1 MLTNSQ
7 SQITLLINRLDSIC
21 CANSNTTFGF
31 GTASCLEPLERS
43 DKVVSIS
50 SGDTDG
56 SSDTEDSHRRPVS
69 GASYPLAD
77 GDDPGVGRISGEPC
91 DQMFSAPAPG
101 YRLRVHKDPRVL
113 KCPKRKCKRKRFKRQ
128 QEFVRHVATR
138 RMPCSSIDCRFLTC
152 KTDFEVNRQCPS
164 CSTQFRYASIFG
176 THKCNASGE
185 GRKEIK
191 QAYDEM
197 LKEVKRRL
205 GFSRV
210 EKKCGL
216 EVPGLLPP
224 DPGSEG
230 VNHHQT
236 SIPIV
241 MGHGVASSQFAL
253 ETVSATDI
261 EEFAGHGLIQPGN
274 TQLYDI
280 FGDILHSSH
289 DDQLSGYQSL
299 WDDLDS
305 TTSLLLANMDP
316 VVPGSGP

>member
-7 SQITLLINRLDSIC
+7 SQITLLINRLDSVC
-21 CANSNTTFGF
+21 CANSNTTFG
-31 GTASCLEPLERS
+31 TVSWPERLKRS

-56 SSDTEDSHRRPVS
+56 STDTEDSHGRPVS

-138 RMPCSSIDCRFLTC
+138 RMPCSSIDCRFLTY

-164 CSTQFRYASIFG
+164 CSTQFRYASTFG

-205 GFSRV
+205 GFSRA
-210 EKKCGL
+210 EKECDV
-216 EVPGLLPP
+216 EVPGLLLS
-224 DPGSEG
+224 DPGSER
-230 VNHHQT
+230 VNHNQN
-236 SIPIV
+236 SIPIS
-241 MGHGVASSQFAL
+241 MGQGVASSQLAL
-253 ETVSATDI
+253 ETASATHF
-261 EEFAGHGLIQPGN
+261 EEFTGHGPPQPGN
-274 TQLYDI
+274 AQLCDL
-280 FGDILHSSH
+280 FGDVLHSSH

-299 WDDLDS
+299 WDELDP
-305 TTSLLLANMDP
+305 TTSLLSANMGP
-316 VVPGSGP
+316 VVPGLGP